1 MAAHYPTIRGIGA
14 IEAAAN
20 SITHVIGGTSGI
32 SEPGDLILIFLEN
45 ANQTFT
51 APVGGGYTQL
61 ASSPQGQGTA
71 GVANAV
77 RLTIFYK
84 IADGTETTYV
94 TGDSGDHN
102 IVCSFVLAGVDA
114 IEPINV
120 TAGNT
125 QVATTAIS
133 CPSVTTTRPECL
145 IILAMATDRDLNT
158 TNANFSAPVNANLA
172 NFVERIDQTFN
183 TQQGGG
189 LGIYTAQKGTAGATG
204 TTSFTQA
211 ATEELANITIAIA
224 PRRRAIAVT

>member
-1 MAAHYPTIRGIGA
+1 MAAHYPSVRGVGA
-14 IEAAAN
+14 SQSSTA
-20 SITHVIGGTSGI
+20 SITHTIGGTSGI
-32 SEPGDLILIFLEN
+32 SEPGDLILIFLES
-45 ANQTFT
+45 ANQAFT

-61 ASSPQGQGTA
+61 ASSPQSQGTA
-71 GVANAV
+71 GAANAV

-102 IVCSFVLAGVDA
+102 TVCSLVLEGVDRQN
-114 IEPINV
+114 PINA

-125 QVATTAIS
+125 QAATTAVS
-133 CPSVTTTRPECL
+133 CPTVTTDRPECL
-145 IILAMATDRDLNT
+145 MILAMASDRD
-158 TNANFSAPVNANLA
+158 ANSTANWSTPVNANLA

-183 TQQGGG
+183 TGQGGG

-204 TTSFTQA
+204 ATSFTQG

-224 PRRRAIAVT
+224 PQRRSIAVT